1 MNIRKRGD
9 LMQVEVKNDGS
20 WEEPKIVIFTA
31 FITEEVNQLVKH
43 LTEEDSS
50 IILGYIDGK
59 DEILEP
65 DDIIRIQAQSGKVF
79 AETSQGKYQLRFRLY
94 ELRY

>member
-9 LMQVEVKNDGS
+9 LMQVEVKIDGS
-20 WEEPKIVIFTA
+20 CEEPKIVIFTA
-31 FITEEVNQLVKH
+31 SITEEVNQLVKH

-59 DEILEP
+59 AEILEP
-65 DDIIRIQAQSGKVF
+65 DDIIRIQAQS
-79 AETSQGKYQLRFRLY
+79 
-94 ELRY
+94 